1 MTPLLTACDEGYTE
15 VVQVLLKG
23 KADPNLP
30 AEVTGGR
37 QSCIIFLQVLPVYI
51 RTFI

>member
-1 MTPLLTACDEGYTE
+1 MTPLITACDEGYTE

-37 QSCIIFLQVLPVYI
+37 QSCNNIFTSVTCVY
-51 RTFI
+51 TFI

>member
-15 VVQVLLKG
+15 VVQVLLKW

-30 AEVTGGR
+30 AEVHVSHR
-37 QSCIIFLQVLPVYI
+37 RPEAAHFS
-51 RTFI
+51 